1 MIVMNDVVTLKEYDY
16 LVYND
21 ADKRSANSNSYKRI
35 PKTAFK
41 ELIDLIND
49 SSSDD
54 ENDYDKIFRLYGRR
68 IQVQGFVGVIQT
80 PDGTQIE
87 ILPKIAETKKTSAE
101 IEKAND
107 SLRRILRNMVIE
119 VEALPGR
126 KVQTASMETEK
137 FSLLEMFISDF
148 LECVDAIV
156 KRGIRSDYIRQE
168 DNLPFMKG
176 KLLINQQI
184 KYNSVHRER
193 FYVEFDSFESNRP
206 ENRLI
211 KSSLQKVLK
220 MSGDYLNQRLARE
233 LLFMFDDVPFSTD
246 YKQDFQKCSK
256 DRGMHYYQD
265 ALTWSRLILEDKSP
279 MPTAGEK
286 TFRSFLFPMWS
297 LFEKYVAIKVGQK
310 LREGYSPTPQASL
323 EHLCTHNGKG
333 KFKIEPDLLVEKDDK
348 TEKFVLDAKWKLISN
363 KKDNYGINQD
373 DFYHMF
379 AYGHKYLGG
388 KGKMAL
394 IYPKTDDFE
403 VPLNQFY
410 FDKNKNLTLWVVP
423 FDLDSDEFITL
434 RKNDSSRIDFF
445 DQILKPQEDNK

>member
-1 MIVMNDVVTLKEYDY
+1 MAKCVTLKEYDY
-16 LVYND
+16 LFCKSPQNKITENNVISE
-21 ADKRSANSNSYKRI
+21 K
-35 PKTAFK
+35 AFD
-41 ELIDLIND
+41 ELTDLIEN
-49 SSSDD
+49 SASDD
-54 ENDYDKIFRLYGRR
+54 ENDYDKIFRQYGKK
-68 IQVQGFVGVIQT
+68 IQVQQFVGVIQT

-87 ILPKIAETKKTSAE
+87 ILPKIAETKKTSEE

-107 SLRRILRNMVIE
+107 NLRRILIKMLIE
-119 VEALPGR
+119 VDYLPGR
-126 KVQTASMETEK
+126 KVQTASLETEN
-137 FSLLEMFISDF
+137 FPLLEMFIRDF
-148 LECVDAIV
+148 LECVEVIV
-156 KRGIRSDYIRQE
+156 KRGIRSDYNRQE

-193 FYVEFDSFESNRP
+193 FYVEFDSFEPNRP

-265 ALTWSRLILEDKSP
+265 ALTWSLLILEDKSP

-297 LFEKYVAIKVGQK
+297 LFEKYVAIKLGQQLK
-310 LREGYSPTPQASL
+310 ADFTLIPQAK
-323 EHLCTHNGKG
+323 EKHLCTHRSKDMFGV
-333 KFKIEPDLLVEKDDK
+333 EPDLLIKKDK
-348 TEKFVLDAKWKLISN
+348 VALHVLDAKWKLISN
-363 KKDNYGINQD
+363 KKSDKNYGISQD

-379 AYGHKYLGG
+379 TYGHKYLDG
-388 KGKMAL
+388 KGEMAL
-394 IYPKTDDFE
+394 IYPKTDEFSECLGPFD
-403 VPLNQFY
+403 
-410 FDKNKNLTLWVVP
+410 FDKGLILWVVP
-423 FDLDSDEFITL
+423 FDLDKDEFL
-434 RKNDSSRIDFF
+434 LPVQPPVF
-445 DQILKPQEDNK
+445 DILEKEP